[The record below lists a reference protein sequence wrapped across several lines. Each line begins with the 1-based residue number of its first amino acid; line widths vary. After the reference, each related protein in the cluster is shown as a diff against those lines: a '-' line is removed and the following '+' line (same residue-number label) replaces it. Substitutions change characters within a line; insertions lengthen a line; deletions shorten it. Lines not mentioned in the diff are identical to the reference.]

1 MFDRLLILDVNAPRD
16 EIEELREE
24 VDDVEVVMFQ
34 MDDENIQPKQPQAL
48 DHPIG
53 QMLDICLLK
62 LLKFFDDKFRP
73 LNCSDDQRLVKNRF
87 FKTLIHIFDEV
98 LLPTHN
104 THHVQFVFF
113 YYVEDGAKDEK
124 VTLKCMRKSVAWNY
138 FEMSAATQVSN
149 LCSKICKKVETQE
162 IS

>member
-24 VDDVEVVMFQ
+24 VDDLEVVMFQ

-113 YYVEDGAKDEK
+113 YVCSIRPAYSEAFLSSLWLNITRVLISADG
-124 VTLKCMRKSVAWNY
+124 VH
-138 FEMSAATQVSN
+138 
-149 LCSKICKKVETQE
+149 
-162 IS
+162 